1 MANNSSTLF
10 ATLIASMLF
19 TTSAVAEQE
28 AAQTSQSQS
37 TELTSSET
45 ASENAATDAANT
57 KSSVTTAPTSSGF
70 ITLETTIVGNKEQ
83 PKVLSIVPWQNPEQA
98 GSLSTEITTQI
109 EQVFRPLDSE
119 TLQREIVYFKQSQQ

>member
-1 MANNSSTLF
+1 MANLFYTLCGAVIASLLF
-10 ATLIASMLF
+10 AGNVMAQQEQAQSLEVETPEQSREN
-19 TTSAVAEQE
+19 AEQE
-28 AAQTSQSQS
+28 A
-37 TELTSSET
+37 T
-45 ASENAATDAANT
+45 ATN
-57 KSSVTTAPTSSGF
+57 SSVTTAPTSSGF

-119 TLQREIVYFKQSQQ
+119 SLQREIVYFKQSQQ